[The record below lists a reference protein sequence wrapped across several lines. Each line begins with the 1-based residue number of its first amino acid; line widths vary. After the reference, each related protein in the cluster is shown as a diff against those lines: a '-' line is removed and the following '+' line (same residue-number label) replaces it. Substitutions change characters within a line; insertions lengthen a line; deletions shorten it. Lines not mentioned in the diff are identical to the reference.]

1 MPRPERGTHLES
13 RRKAA
18 PTSIRAKVGLRLS
31 DNLRMKPLRP
41 RKSTRPGPAPELV
54 RLRARL
60 AIAETTL
67 GAIRRGEVDTVLV
80 TGRSGP
86 QVFTLKGAE
95 HAYRVLIEA
104 MNEGALTLTRDKTIL
119 YANQSFARM
128 VKCPLEQVMGGSLH
142 RFLTAADR
150 TTLRLRLKR
159 ASNSGTKI
167 QVQLEAADGSQVPVQ
182 ISIQRLAKN
191 GFKTA
196 PFALVVTDMSEAR
209 RTEAQLRSLAQ
220 RIVQVQ
226 ETERGRV
233 ALELHD
239 HITQLLVAV
248 LFRSQALADNLTARD
263 GAAKKEA
270 VKLRELIGEAV
281 AEVER
286 ISQDLRPS
294 ILDQLGLDA
303 VLRVTSNEFFERTGV
318 PVKLAGLTLAT
329 RLPADIELALYR
341 IFQETLKNVEQH
353 ARARNVTVTLME
365 HNAFVGLTIKDDGI
379 GFDAGH
385 HAARRKGRGI
395 LGLVGMRERAA
406 AMGGT
411 LTVKSGLRA
420 GTEIEVHIPL
430 PPGEAAA

>member
-1 MPRPERGTHLES
+1 
-13 RRKAA
+13 
-18 PTSIRAKVGLRLS
+18 
-31 DNLRMKPLRP
+31 MKTARP
-41 RKSTRPGPAPELV
+41 RKSARPAATPELV

-60 AIAETTL
+60 AVAETTL

-80 TGRSGP
+80 SGRAGP

-128 VKCPLEQVMGGSLH
+128 VKCPLEQVTGSSLR
-142 RFLTAADR
+142 RFLSAADR
-150 TTLRLRLKR
+150 VTLRLRLKR
-159 ASNSGTKI
+159 ASNTGTTI
-167 QVQLEAADGSQVPVQ
+167 QVRLEAGDGSQVPVQ

-191 GFKTA
+191 GYKTA

-209 RTEAQLRSLAQ
+209 RTETQLRSLAQ

-248 LFRSQALADNLTARD
+248 LFRSQALADTLTARD

-270 VKLRELIGEAV
+270 VKLREMIGETV

-286 ISQDLRPS
+286 ISHDLRPS
-294 ILDQLGLDA
+294 ILDQLGLVD
-303 VLRVTSNEFFERTGV
+303 VLRATGRDFAARTGV
-318 PVKLAGLTLAT
+318 EVKLAGLAPAT

-353 ARARNVTVTLME
+353 ARARRVTVVLAE
-365 HNAFVGLTIKDDGI
+365 HHAFVSLNIKDDGI

-420 GTEIEVHIPL
+420 GTEIEVLIPL

>member
-1 MPRPERGTHLES
+1 M
-13 RRKAA
+13 
-18 PTSIRAKVGLRLS
+18 
-31 DNLRMKPLRP
+31 
-41 RKSTRPGPAPELV
+41 
-54 RLRARL
+54 
-60 AIAETTL
+60 AEATL

-80 TGRSGP
+80 TSRLGP

-104 MNEGALTLTRDKTIL
+104 MNEGALTLTRDITIL
-119 YANQSFARM
+119 YANHSFARM
-128 VKCPLEQVMGGSLH
+128 VKCPLEQVTGSSFR
-142 RFLTAADR
+142 RFLCAADR
-150 TTLRLRLKR
+150 TSLRLQLQR
-159 ASNSGTKI
+159 ASKSGTKL
-167 QVQLEAADGSQVPVQ
+167 QVQLAAGDGSQVPVQ
-182 ISIQRLAKN
+182 ISFQRLAKS
-191 GFKTA
+191 GFKQA

-209 RTEAQLRSLAQ
+209 RTEAQLRALAQ

-270 VKLRELIGEAV
+270 VKLREMIGETV

-294 ILDQLGLDA
+294 ILDQLGLAD
-303 VLRVTSNEFFERTGV
+303 VLRATSSEFATRTGV
-318 PVKLAGLTLAT
+318 AVTLTGLTPAT
-329 RLPADIELALYR
+329 RPPADIELALYR
-341 IFQETLKNVEQH
+341 IFQETMKNVEQH
-353 ARARNVTVTLME
+353 ARARHVTVTLAE
-365 HNAFVGLTIKDDGI
+365 QGSFVTLTIKDDGI

-385 HAARRKGRGI
+385 HAARRKGRGN

-406 AMGGT
+406 ALGGT

-430 PPGEAAA
+430 PPGEAVA

>member
-1 MPRPERGTHLES
+1 MKTPNQRKPA
-13 RRKAA
+13 RR
-18 PTSIRAKVGLRLS
+18 T
-31 DNLRMKPLRP
+31 
-41 RKSTRPGPAPELV
+41 PASELV

-60 AIAETTL
+60 AVAETTL

-80 TGRSGP
+80 TSRSGP
-86 QVFTLKGAE
+86 QVFTLQGAE

-128 VKCPLEQVMGGSLH
+128 VKCPLEQVTGSSLR
-142 RFLTAADR
+142 RFLSPADR
-150 TTLRLRLKR
+150 VMLQLRLKR
-159 ASNSGTKI
+159 AGNSGTKI
-167 QVQLEAADGSQVPVQ
+167 QVRLEAGDGSQVPAQ

-191 GFKTA
+191 GIKSA

-209 RTEAQLRSLAQ
+209 RTETQLRALAQ

-233 ALELHD
+233 ALELHN
-239 HITQLLVAV
+239 HITQLLIAV
-248 LFRSQALADNLTARD
+248 LFRSQALAATLTERD
-263 GAAKKEA
+263 GPAKKEA
-270 VKLRELIGEAV
+270 VKLREMIGETV

-286 ISQDLRPS
+286 ISQELRPS
-294 ILDQLGLDA
+294 ILDQLGLVD
-303 VLRVTSNEFFERTGV
+303 VLRATSSEFFQRTGV
-318 PVKLAGLTLAT
+318 PVKFTGLSLAN
-329 RLPADIELALYR
+329 RLPADLELALYR

-353 ARARNVTVTLME
+353 ARARQVTVTLGE
-365 HNAFVGLTIKDDGI
+365 HHALVVLAIKDDGV
-379 GFDAGH
+379 GFDAEH

-411 LTVKSGLRA
+411 LTVKSGPRA
-420 GTEIEVHIPL
+420 GTEIEVRIPL